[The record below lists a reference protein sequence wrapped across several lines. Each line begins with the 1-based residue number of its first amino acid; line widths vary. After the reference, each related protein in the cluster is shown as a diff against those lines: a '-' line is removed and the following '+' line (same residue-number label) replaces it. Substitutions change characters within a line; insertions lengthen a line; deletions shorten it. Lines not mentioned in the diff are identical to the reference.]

1 MNDPNTTHGMTP
13 EERLI
18 AYLDGELD
26 AEARAR
32 FEAEAAADPRLA
44 AELAA
49 HRRVGRRVT
58 GAYAPVLDEPV
69 PPHLVALVTAAND
82 RAPARAPSRLGLP
95 QWAGLAACLVAGVLV
110 GRLAW
115 PQSGALA
122 ARDGALVARGSLDRA
137 LTAQLASDEG
147 PIRIGLTFRAADGRY
162 CRTFADPAEALAG
175 LACRQSGRW
184 LAVTTATLAPA
195 AGAAPAYRTAA
206 SETPAAVLAAVDA
219 LKAGDALDAKA
230 ERAARDRAWVK

>member
-44 AELAA
+44 AELAG

-58 GAYAPVLDEPV
+58 GTYAPVLDEPV

-82 RAPARAPSRLGLP
+82 RAPARFGPPR
-95 QWAGLAACLVAGVLV
+95 WAALAACLVAGVLV

-115 PQSGALA
+115 PQPGPLA
-122 ARDGALVARGSLDRA
+122 DRDGALVARGSLDRA

-147 PIRIGLTFRAADGRY
+147 PIRIGLTFQAADGRY

-219 LKAGDALDAKA
+219 LKAGDALDATA